1 MRSATR
7 LLGYSAS
14 VCLAFGALSP
24 RPALARDCSVEHDP
38 FSGQSNVQG
47 KAEIVVDPS
56 ASAVIRTIADIAARK
71 TSTGFQLE
79 FPMLRKG
86 VSRVVVPQGAE
97 TVLALGDGSALA
109 LNLATEMTPV
119 ALFGL
124 DDLPQTKWLGVVNLS
139 PEEWSRIVTAGL
151 NGWKVETAEGSL
163 VGMVNKSSTKKVQK
177 LLACV
182 NEPAAK

>member
-14 VCLAFGALSP
+14 ILLAVGALAP
-24 RPALARDCSVEHDP
+24 RPALARDCSVELDP

-47 KAEIVVDPS
+47 MAAIVVDPS
-56 ASAVIRTIADIAARK
+56 VNAVLRTIADIAARK

-97 TVLALGDGSALA
+97 TILALGDGSTLA
-109 LNLATEMTPV
+109 LTLATEMTPV
-119 ALFGL
+119 ALIGV
-124 DDLPQTKWLGVVNLS
+124 DSLPQTKWLGVVNLS
-139 PEEWSRIVTAGL
+139 PEDWSRLVTSGL
-151 NGWKVETAEGSL
+151 TGWKVETAEGSL

-182 NEPAAK
+182 SQPAAK